1 MTHTKKKKK
10 TRFQSLVRIE
20 DTLGKKKNT
29 NAASKIVE
37 KNTIVLPHSSFHMT
51 NKSHFLKEKKKRK
64 SQDRREQR
72 RKFSGFWPCAAPGTY
87 DREQKKEKKKEIKK
101 RSRMMRSDLG
111 WSIPS
116 PCCCGCGG
124 VEGSVEWKYRLERGL
139 YKGKQPRFLRGE
151 RWWWE

>member
-51 NKSHFLKEKKKRK
+51 NKSHFLKEKK
-64 SQDRREQR
+64 
-72 RKFSGFWPCAAPGTY
+72 
-87 DREQKKEKKKEIKK
+87 EKKISRSERTAPEI
-101 RSRMMRSDLG
+101 L
-111 WSIPS
+111 W
-116 PCCCGCGG
+116 
-124 VEGSVEWKYRLERGL
+124 
-139 YKGKQPRFLRGE
+139 FLAMCRA
-151 RWWWE
+151 RDI